1 MCCSHDWQKKAMFRG
16 NAPPLR
22 SVLEDPEMVEKIGW
36 PPVGAKAL
44 ETGVPTPG
52 HPVWDT
58 LEVQMRSAISQVQL
72 GQKTAKVAL
81 DELATDW
88 QRSLR
93 RAGIGRG

>member
-1 MCCSHDWQKKAMFRG
+1 
-16 NAPPLR
+16 
-22 SVLEDPEMVEKIGW
+22 
-36 PPVGAKAL
+36 
-44 ETGVPTPG
+44 
-52 HPVWDT
+52 
-58 LEVQMRSAISQVQL
+58 MRSAISQVQL